1 LGPTVV
7 PDHVAPLDANLAERF
22 RDHGGEKN
30 REPFVLIRIG
40 LTPKLFGRVQLFQ
53 CAIALARRHLTVDW
67 AELAIACGY
76 FDQSHLM
83 RDFVAFS
90 GVSPADYKRRQ
101 TKLDRAGIHVK
112 RHHLPLFE

>member
-1 LGPTVV
+1 MRDRAGTQTSHNRLGRAG
-7 PDHVAPLDANLAERF
+7 D
-22 RDHGGEKN
+22 
-30 REPFVLIRIG
+30 
-40 LTPKLFGRVQLFQ
+40 RV
-53 CAIALARRHLTVDW
+53 R
-67 AELAIACGY
+67 Y

>member
-1 LGPTVV
+1 MRHHFRQTLRKKRAFWASIS
-7 PDHVAPLDANLAERF
+7 APAAPVR
-22 RDHGGEKN
+22 
-30 REPFVLIRIG
+30 
-40 LTPKLFGRVQLFQ
+40 PKLFGRVQRFQ
-53 CAIALARRHLTVDW
+53 CAIALARRHLTVDS

-101 TKLDRAGIHVK
+101 TKFDRAGIHVK